1 MAPFRKTEIDDAQL
15 TALAD
20 YVARRH
26 RAP

>member
-1 MAPFRKTEIDDAQL
+1 MAPFRQTEIDDAQL